1 MSGHSK
7 WSTIK
12 RKKAITDAK
21 KGKEFS
27 KISRMISIAIKE
39 KGTILEQNSMLRLAL
54 EKAKEANMPSENIQ
68 RIMKKWSGEDG
79 AQLETVQFEG
89 YGPHGVAVI
98 VDGITDSRNRTSQEM
113 KHLFSS
119 RGGSIATPGSV
130 TWMFDKCGKVFVSA
144 ETAGTPFFEEHAINA
159 GAQDIRQEENGS
171 IIITRPDELYQVKK
185 YLEDNGVAVER
196 AEFDYEPKNVVVI
209 SDPEQKKQVETLLEA
224 LDDNEDVQE
233 IYSNVEFE
241 D

>member
-12 RKKAITDAK
+12 RKKAVTDAK

-39 KGTILEQNSMLRLAL
+39 KGPSPDTNLSLRLAL

-68 RIMKKWSGEDG
+68 RIMKKWSGDD
-79 AQLETVQFEG
+79 AVQLETMQFEG
-89 YGPHGVAVI
+89 YGPHGVAI
-98 VDGITDSRNRTSQEM
+98 IADGITDSRNRTSQEI
-113 KHLFSS
+113 KHLFSKHN
-119 RGGSIATPGSV
+119 GSIATPGSV
-130 TWMFDKCGKVFVSA
+130 LWMFDKCGKIFVSP

-159 GAQDIRQEENGS
+159 GAQDIRQEENGT
-171 IIITRPDELYQVKK
+171 IVIAKPDELYQVKK
-185 YLEDNGVAVER
+185 YLEDNGIAVER
-196 AEFDYEPKNVVVI
+196 AEFDYEPKNIVTI
-209 SDPEQKKQVETLLEA
+209 SDPAQKKQIEDLLEA
-224 LDDNEDVQE
+224 LDDNEDIQE
-233 IYSNVEFE
+233 IYSNVEFA

>member
-39 KGTILEQNSMLRLAL
+39 KGSSPDTNLSLRLAL

-68 RIMKKWSGEDG
+68 RIMKKWTGDD
-79 AQLETVQFEG
+79 AVQLETLQFEG
-89 YGPHGVAVI
+89 YGPHGVAI
-98 VDGITDSRNRTSQEM
+98 IADCITDSRNRTSQEM
-113 KHLFSS
+113 KHCFSKHN
-119 RGGSIATPGSV
+119 GSVATPGSV
-130 TWMFDKCGKVFVSA
+130 LWMFTRCGKIFISV
-144 ETAGTPFFEEHAINA
+144 ETAGAPFFEEHAINA
-159 GAQDIRQEENGS
+159 GAQDIRQEENGA
-171 IIITRPDELYQVKK
+171 IVITKPDELYQVKK
-185 YLEDNGVAVER
+185 YLEDNGITIER

-209 SDPEQKKQVETLLEA
+209 SDPEQKKQIEDLLEA

-233 IYSNVEFE
+233 LYSNVEFA

>member
-12 RKKAITDAK
+12 RKKAVTDAK
-21 KGKEFS
+21 RGKEFS

-39 KGTILEQNSMLRLAL
+39 KGPSPDTNLSLRLAL
-54 EKAKEANMPSENIQ
+54 EKAKEANMPSENVQ
-68 RIMKKWSGEDG
+68 RILKKWTGEGG
-79 AQLETVQFEG
+79 AQLDTMQFEG
-89 YGPHGVAVI
+89 YGPGGAAVI
-98 VDGITDSRNRTSQEM
+98 VDCITDSRNRTSQEM
-113 KHLFSS
+113 KHLFSEHE
-119 RGGSIATPGSV
+119 GSIATPGSV
-130 TWMFDKCGKVFVSA
+130 LWMFEKCGKVFVSA

-159 GAQDIRQEENGS
+159 GAQDIRHEENGT
-171 IIITRPDELYQVKK
+171 IVITKPDELYQVKK
-185 YLEDNGVAVER
+185 YLEDNGIAAER
-196 AEFDYEPKNVVVI
+196 AEFDFEPKNIVTV
-209 SDPEQKKQVETLLEA
+209 SDPEQRKKIEELFEA